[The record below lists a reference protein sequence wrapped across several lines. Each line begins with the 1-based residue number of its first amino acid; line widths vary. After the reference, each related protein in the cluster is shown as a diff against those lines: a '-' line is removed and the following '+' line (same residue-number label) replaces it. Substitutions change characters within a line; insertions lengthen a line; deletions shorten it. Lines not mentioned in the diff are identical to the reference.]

1 MAKLTELAQ
10 SLAELN
16 KDRVNQLVE
25 AKLNDGVSPL
35 GMVGE
40 LNAGMTE
47 VGERFTAGE
56 YFLSELIYSSHI
68 MKGVMEKLEPLLK
81 DAAPGKSA
89 GKVVIGTVKGDIH
102 DIGKNIVT
110 ALLKGTGFEVVD
122 VGVDVPAETFVAKVR
137 ETGARVLGLSAML
150 NSTLPEMKKVVDA
163 VAAAG
168 LRDRVKIIIGGAP
181 INEQVREWAG
191 ADYYSPDAPT
201 GVKLCKE
208 IYG

>member
-1 MAKLTELAQ
+1 MTELTELAQ
-10 SLAELN
+10 ALAELN

-25 AKLNDGVSPL
+25 AKLKDGRAPLDIVS
-35 GMVGE
+35 E

-81 DAAPGKSA
+81 DAGTGKSA

-102 DIGKNIVT
+102 DIGKNIVI

-122 VGVDVPAETFVAKVR
+122 VGVDVLAETFVAKVR

-163 VAAAG
+163 IAAAG
-168 LRDRVKIIIGGAP
+168 
-181 INEQVREWAG
+181 
-191 ADYYSPDAPT
+191 
-201 GVKLCKE
+201 
-208 IYG
+208 

>member
-10 SLAELN
+10 VLAELN

-25 AKLNDGVSPL
+25 AKLEDGVAPL
-35 GMVGE
+35 DIVGE

-81 DAAPGKSA
+81 DAGTSKSA

-102 DIGKNIVT
+102 DIGKNIVI

-122 VGVDVPAETFVAKVR
+122 AGVDVPAETFVAKVR
-137 ETGARVLGLSAML
+137 ETGARVLGLSALL

-163 VAAAG
+163 IAAAG
-168 LRDRVKIIIGGAP
+168 LREQVKIIIGGAP

-201 GVKLCKE
+201 GVKICKE
-208 IYG
+208 VYG